1 MTNELAE
8 LQRNPAANSEKK
20 VEGPEPAQGNSSD
33 ALLSQARSETYG
45 PKVRTKLGSA
55 GGDRQVAAKSGDTS
69 KLANEDLII
78 DDPTLKD
85 LNDPKINKSQ
95 SSDLGPDGKPLADRG
110 VENVKD
116 IQLRKGHKPGD
127 KPANYIIDKDGN
139 VHQLRSPDKA
149 LGAGDEAVIVEIDDS
164 EGQAAREAT
173 EKQRSAAASLIA
185 AIESQFAAA
194 NRSPEIPA
202 DLLEALYAPANIPA
216 PRVVKRGGGG
226 GGSAGWGGGG
236 GNMGG
241 NRSFFNPGRAPSVP
255 RGGGDGG
262 GSSISG
268 PRDVSG
274 NTGKSY
280 DFSSL
285 GGLDKNNPVDRV
297 VSLISANEGK
307 PSSINWNDNGHGIS
321 VGMFQANQKSGELP
335 MLLKKMHESNPQL
348 FNQVFK
354 EHAADML
361 NERFVRSAHFS
372 KNNELG
378 RMMQEAVNQPDFQK
392 VQLNMIREKV
402 AHASDVAKQYGV
414 ESTLG
419 VAIFADLINQCGEG
433 GAKPYFRAAL
443 SRGNEQD
450 KIRAVVNASQ
460 SNPYRGD
467 RAQKIARSG
476 LVSANETFNV

>member
-1 MTNELAE
+1 MSNELAE
-8 LQRNPAANSEKK
+8 LQRNSSANLEKK
-20 VEGPEPAQGNSSD
+20 VEGTEPLEGSSSD
-33 ALLSQARSETYG
+33 ALLSQARTETYG
-45 PKVRTKLGSA
+45 PQVRTKLGSA
-55 GGDRQVAAKSGDTS
+55 GDRVAAKPSDTS
-69 KLANEDLII
+69 KLSDADLVIEDPSI
-78 DDPTLKD
+78 KD
-85 LNDPKINKSQ
+85 LSDPKINKSQ
-95 SSDLGPDGKPLADRG
+95 SSDLGPDGKPLLDRG
-110 VENVKD
+110 VESVKD

-127 KPANYIIDKDGN
+127 KPANYVIDKDGN

-149 LGAGDEAVIVEIDDS
+149 LGAGDDAVIVEIDDS
-164 EGQAAREAT
+164 EGQVAREAT

-185 AIESQFAAA
+185 AIESQYAAA

-255 RGGGDGG
+255 RGDGG
-262 GSSISG
+262 GASGG

-274 NTGKSY
+274 NTGKAY
-280 DFSSL
+280 DFSSM
-285 GGLDKNNPVDRV
+285 GGLDKNSPVDRV

-307 PSSINWNDNGHGIS
+307 PTSINWNDNGHGIS

-335 MLLKKMHESNPQL
+335 MLLKKMNESNPQL
-348 FNQVFK
+348 FQQVFK
-354 EHAADML
+354 EHAGDML

-378 RMMQEAVNQPDFQK
+378 RMMQEAVNQPEFQK
-392 VQLNMIREKV
+392 VQLDMIREKV